1 MLYKYINETEIEK
14 APPYI
19 KAQGTVTSN
28 PPEDKLREL
37 GYKDL
42 IIEPYPETQEGFYR
56 TPIYTDGDVITQK
69 WSDEVKDGEND

>member
-1 MLYKYINETEIEK
+1 MLYKFISETEIEK

-19 KAQGTVTSN
+19 KENGTVTSN

-42 IIEPYPETQEGFYR
+42 IAEPCPETAEGCYR
-56 TPIYTDGDVITQK
+56 LPIYTDGDVITQT
-69 WSDEVKDGEND
+69 WSEEIKDGEND